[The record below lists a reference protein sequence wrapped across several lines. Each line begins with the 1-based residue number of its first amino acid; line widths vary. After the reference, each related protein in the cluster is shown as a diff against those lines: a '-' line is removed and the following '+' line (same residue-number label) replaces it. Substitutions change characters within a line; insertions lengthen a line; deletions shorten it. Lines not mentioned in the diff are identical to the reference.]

1 MLNNI
6 TLDTLNLM
14 WHVGILMIA
23 IFEIMWLWTE
33 MDIDFLYLQ
42 AEFEIIY

>member
-1 MLNNI
+1 MLRVEV
-6 TLDTLNLM
+6 DTLNLM

-23 IFEIMWLWTE
+23 MFEIMWLWTE
-33 MDIDFLYLQ
+33 MYIGFLYLQ